1 MVFPLLFDMCNLAS
15 FNKSGQAPLASDT
28 AKTGCYFT
36 IFSSKY

>member
-1 MVFPLLFDMCNLAS
+1 MCNLAS